1 MVLQFISV
9 VIFETPGS
17 SLLVVKSV
25 GIFGERPVAVVD
37 EEEATRMGLS
47 AIGCAPSGESVSCHE
62 GAAKNRHRGEIQ
74 NYPLLL
80 AHT

>member
-9 VIFETPGS
+9 VIFKTPGS
-17 SLLVVKSV
+17 SPLVVKSV

-47 AIGCAPSGESVSCHE
+47 AIGCAPSGESVSCE
-62 GAAKNRHRGEIQ
+62 GAAKNRHRDEIQ